1 MTYNE
6 LLQQKEW
13 WSKCNEILSRDHY
26 TCKDCGCM
34 GYHNGGSFIKLDHI
48 EEMDA
53 MLKDW
58 RFYEKKFSDFWNVNQ
73 NEFSPTIEEKYDK
86 ENSNEVDFSDFWNDI
101 LDGYPTRIKDIRAK
115 KELSEADLNI
125 YRLQFEN
132 CKTGLFVSPL
142 DVPRKTFLMTTNDL
156 NTLSTKAY
164 YIDEVFISKGS
175 LSAKGTAYLFE
186 FEETMSDVVYLNIEL
201 NNGAYF
207 INVTYENRLMSMRL
221 IPDENEIRGL
231 NIHHTYYIE
240 GHKPWEYENEALVTL
255 CEDCHKKRHETSDV
269 PLYDS
274 NKRLIS
280 NLVRC
285 DRCGGSGYL
294 PQYSHVEHGRCFKC
308 GGEGVIL
315 CEKN

>member
-26 TCKDCGCM
+26 TCKDCGCL
-34 GYHNGGSFIKLDHI
+34 GYHNGGSFIKLDRI

-53 MLKDW
+53 MLKGW
-58 RFYEKKFSDFWNVNQ
+58 LFNGMPFSKFWVNIPYNTPHPIKHIPFQTEHSENGLNVFNLNLIPSTAFGNRLFPNVLMMPERFIVVSQEK
-73 NEFSPTIEEKYDK
+73 IETLNATVYSFH
-86 ENSNEVDFSDFWNDI
+86 NITRRVD
-101 LDGYPTRIKDIRAK
+101 
-115 KELSEADLNI
+115 
-125 YRLQFEN
+125 
-132 CKTGLFVSPL
+132 
-142 DVPRKTFLMTTNDL
+142 
-156 NTLSTKAY
+156 
-164 YIDEVFISKGS
+164 S
-175 LSAKGTAYLFE
+175 LETVGRAYLFE
-186 FEETMSDVVYLNIEL
+186 FPVNLTDEIYVNLEYELLGAMGEQLFEDNI
-201 NNGAYF
+201 
-207 INVTYENRLMSMRL
+207 INITSGNRLFSL
-221 IPDENEIRGL
+221 IYHPFSFPLKGL

-240 GHKPWEYENEALVTL
+240 GHKPWEYDNEALVTL

-280 NLVRC
+280 NLIRC

-308 GGEGVIL
+308 GGEGVVL
-315 CEKN
+315 CEKI